1 MDERVLLLIEKCQIL
16 AEYMEKD
23 KENISEAINGEI
35 CRAYQETIE
44 LEINALKKIKQN
56 LENIIQK
63 GGKENGKWI

>member
-1 MDERVLLLIEKCQIL
+1 MSYQYLSNE
-16 AEYMEKD
+16 

-35 CRAYQETIE
+35 CKAYQETIE
-44 LEINALKKIKQN
+44 LEINALEKKQN

>member
-1 MDERVLLLIEKCQIL
+1 MSNE
-16 AEYMEKD
+16 

>member
-1 MDERVLLLIEKCQIL
+1 MSYQYLSNE
-16 AEYMEKD
+16 

-35 CRAYQETIE
+35 CKAYQETIE
-44 LEINALKKIKQN
+44 LEINALEKIKQN

>member
-1 MDERVLLLIEKCQIL
+1 MSYQYLSNE
-16 AEYMEKD
+16 

-35 CRAYQETIE
+35 CKAYQETIE
-44 LEINALKKIKQN
+44 LEIDALEKIKQN

>member
-1 MDERVLLLIEKCQIL
+1 MSYQYLSNE
-16 AEYMEKD
+16 

>member
-1 MDERVLLLIEKCQIL
+1 MKMSYQYLSNE
-16 AEYMEKD
+16 